1 MSEFLLKRQLKF
13 SSTAVMASPHVS
25 RKDRVSVCRLKD
37 RTLLQLKPSQD
48 QQVLWTTRGVIG
60 LQMGPPSQ
68 HMREWLGTSTG
79 SGSSPEPSP
88 RRPNTCKLGTK
99 LSFFPYFWK
108 NKQKYM
114 TDLDLLQLFWTVINT
129 SGTLLSW
136 VTPTTDVFPCWL
148 LVPKWS
154 IGPSCLQQRDVS
166 DVVWH
171 PNRFNY

>member
-99 LSFFPYFWK
+99 LSFFSLFLEKQTEIHDRPRFAPIILNRDQYQWNSALMSDTNNWCLSMLAAGSQMIHRTFMESLSATTRCFWRG
-108 NKQKYM
+108 
-114 TDLDLLQLFWTVINT
+114 LT
-129 SGTLLSW
+129 S
-136 VTPTTDVFPCWL
+136 
-148 LVPKWS
+148 K
-154 IGPSCLQQRDVS
+154 
-166 DVVWH
+166 
-171 PNRFNY
+171 